1 MGNRYVKL
9 HADKKSRKY
18 EKKHTAKGYPKRYRL
33 ACRKAHEHLLQTGG
47 VLGNNRRRMVLHEPL
62 CRSRFLK
69 K

>member
-47 VLGNNRRRMVLHEPL
+47 GTGQQQTKNGFARASMQK
-62 CRSRFLK
+62 SFS
-69 K
+69 